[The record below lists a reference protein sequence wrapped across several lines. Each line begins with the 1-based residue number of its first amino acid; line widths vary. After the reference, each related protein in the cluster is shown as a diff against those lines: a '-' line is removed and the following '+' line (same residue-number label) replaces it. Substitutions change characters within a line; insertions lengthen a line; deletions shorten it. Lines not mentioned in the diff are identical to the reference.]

1 MNFYTLYFF
10 RTKFNSTI
18 QNYQG
23 LVVVFS
29 YRVRL
34 NPFEKNPD
42 PAKKG
47 LIKIHLS
54 SSLTVWMRMSIGESF
69 SGTSMPIFFH
79 QPSHSPANPADR
91 WGQGQHFCCCGVGA
105 LFWLELEPFRLKLH
119 WLKNKNKFI

>member
-10 RTKFNSTI
+10 RTKFNPTTK
-18 QNYQG
+18 NYQG

-29 YRVRL
+29 YGVGL

-54 SSLTVWMRMSIGESF
+54 SSLTVWMRMSMGESF

-91 WGQGQHFCCCGVGA
+91 GGAGSTLLLLWSRSSFLAGAGA
-105 LFWLELEPFRLKLH
+105 LPAQTTL
-119 WLKNKNKFI
+119 LKNKNKFI